1 MSRFVVKER
10 EPRNKVHNQGL
21 GIYRKGL
28 VHMKEGSRQ
37 SFQKAQGSESK
48 ERAGSVYES
57 FEK

>member
-10 EPRNKVHNQGL
+10 EQRNKVHNQGL

-37 SFQKAQGSESK
+37 SFQKAQGSESNGK
-48 ERAGSVYES
+48 GWVGL
-57 FEK
+57 